1 MDQFVI
7 NGGCPLEGEVTIS
20 GAKNAVLPILAAT
33 VLGSGQSVIN
43 NVPQL
48 HDVKVMKEVL
58 NNLGARVQGDSDQ
71 IMVDT
76 SALDCCEIPESLM
89 RKMRA
94 TVFLMGPLIARFGKV
109 KISQPGGCSIGSR
122 PIDLHLK
129 GLKALGVEF
138 KQRHGALEGS
148 VDKLVGAEIHLDFP
162 SVGATENIMMAATK
176 AKGETLIYN
185 AAKEPEIIDLQN
197 YLNRLG
203 AKVRGAGTNVI
214 KVKGVEELNAVDYQ
228 VIPDRIEAGTFLV
241 AAAITKG
248 NVLIKDIIPEHIEA
262 VAAKLTE
269 AGIEMKVDHNQIEV
283 IGKETWQGINIK
295 TLPYPGLPTDMQ
307 AQLMSFLS
315 LAEDTSI
322 ITENIFENRLS
333 HADELRRMGAK
344 IRIEGNT
351 AIVNGVDKLY
361 GTIVRAT
368 DLRAGAALVLAGLG
382 AEGETVVDNIYHIDR
397 GYEYLED
404 KLTKL
409 GADIIRKTDLSI
421 TDAD

>member
-7 NGGCPLEGEVTIS
+7 NGGSPLEGEVTVS

-33 VLGSGQSVIN
+33 VLGDGQSVIN
-43 NVPQL
+43 NVPKL

-58 NNLGARVQGDSDQ
+58 ENLGAKVQDDSEQ
-71 IMVDT
+71 IMIDT
-76 SALDCCEIPESLM
+76 STVNCCEIPENLM

-94 TVFLMGPLIARFGKV
+94 TVFLMGPLVARFGKV
-109 KISQPGGCSIGSR
+109 KISQPGGCSIGPR

-129 GLKALGVEF
+129 GLEALGVEF
-138 KQRHGALEGS
+138 KQRHGALEGT
-148 VDKLVGAEIHLDFP
+148 VDQLVGAEIHLDFP

-176 AKGETLIYN
+176 AEGETLIYN

-203 AKVRGAGTNVI
+203 ASIRGAGTNVI
-214 KVKGVEELNAVDYQ
+214 KVKGVQELQAVEYQ

-248 NVLIKDIIPEHIEA
+248 NVIIKDVIPEHIEP
-262 VAAKLTE
+262 VIAKLNE
-269 AGIEMKVDHNQIEV
+269 AGIEMKVEHNQIEV
-283 IGKETWQGINIK
+283 IGKEDWKGINIK

-307 AQLMSFLS
+307 AQLMTFLS

-361 GTIVRAT
+361 GTNVRAT
-368 DLRAGAALVLAGLG
+368 DLRAGAALVLAGLA
-382 AEGETVVDNIYHIDR
+382 AEGETIIENIYHIDR

-404 KLTKL
+404 KLSNL
-409 GADIIRKTDLSI
+409 GADIIRKSDFSSE
-421 TDAD
+421 D